1 MPLRLGCR
9 RRSAVDEAGHEVAH
23 ASGVFELVAA
33 GAMISRVRSRSGKG
47 TATNCIT
54 DMGDTTVGA
63 FATAGADPFA
73 ASVSIRAWIVHWA
86 S

>member
-1 MPLRLGCR
+1 MRL
-9 RRSAVDEAGHEVAH
+9 
-23 ASGVFELVAA
+23 
-33 GAMISRVRSRSGKG
+33 AMISRVRSRSGKG

>member
-1 MPLRLGCR
+1 
-9 RRSAVDEAGHEVAH
+9 
-23 ASGVFELVAA
+23 
-33 GAMISRVRSRSGKG
+33 MISRVRSRSGKG

>member
-1 MPLRLGCR
+1 
-9 RRSAVDEAGHEVAH
+9 
-23 ASGVFELVAA
+23 
-33 GAMISRVRSRSGKG
+33 MISRVRSRSGKG

-63 FATAGADPFA
+63 FATADADPFA

-86 S
+86 SLRTGSVPLPTRGASNSSNRQNRVEASV